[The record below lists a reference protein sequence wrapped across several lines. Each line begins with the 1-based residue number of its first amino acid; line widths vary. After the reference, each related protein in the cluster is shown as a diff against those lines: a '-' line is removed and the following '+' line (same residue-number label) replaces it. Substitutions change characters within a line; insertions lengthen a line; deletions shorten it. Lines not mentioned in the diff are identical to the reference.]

1 MLFEIYVIYTAITV
15 IFSLVALRYPLFFS
29 LVAMGLWFI
38 DSQLIAGIRFVTPIY
53 NGSSGKIEAFTYT
66 YYDADLSY
74 LFLLLGIVY
83 LAWFVLALVE
93 MIMRETEEAEKKLP
107 GSLRKLDKVLGGG
120 LFGRETGK

>member
-1 MLFEIYVIYTAITV
+1 MLFEIYVIYTAITI

-38 DSQLIAGIRFVTPIY
+38 DSQLIAGIKFVTPIY
-53 NGSSGKIEAFTYT
+53 NGTSGEIEAYTYT

-93 MIMRETEEAEKKLP
+93 MILRDIEEAEKKLP
-107 GSLRKLDKVLGGG
+107 SSLKKLDKLLGGE
-120 LFGRETGK
+120 LFGRKT